1 MSLHDSKLQLNALL
15 LEDVFE
21 SSRSLGAR
29 VRWHYSMQLLQCAHT
44 LHLAPSTSHHAP
56 RTETPHTTVH
66 LAPNTSHRAP
76 VHLAPRASRT

>member
-29 VRWHYSMQLLQCAHT
+29 VRWHYSMQLLQCAPPADHIT
-44 LHLAPSTSHHAP
+44 ADYDILYL
-56 RTETPHTTVH
+56 TPYT
-66 LAPNTSHRAP
+66 
-76 VHLAPRASRT
+76 

>member
-44 LHLAPSTSHHAP
+44 LHLAPNTS
-56 RTETPHTTVH
+56 H
-66 LAPNTSHRAP
+66 LAPNTLR
-76 VHLAPRASRT
+76 LALRT

>member
-21 SSRSLGAR
+21 SSNSLGAR

-44 LHLAPSTSHHAP
+44 LRLAPCTLHLAPC
-56 RTETPHTTVH
+56 
-66 LAPNTSHRAP
+66 
-76 VHLAPRASRT
+76 ASRT